1 MIIKS
6 DGDKTV
12 DSDEEHNK
20 ADIDTA
26 AEENVEKIKLENDLY
41 DDSLTMRGR
50 YLDISNLSKTSND
63 SPVTSDDDNVID
75 ILHQDVETL
84 VNKSILTNAQQ
95 ANDTLAKLYDKTG
108 YNITMIVVNNFT
120 IFKNLK
126 TSQHLAIISYHYLF
140 LVFLLLIL
148 VILLPSKLPACKK
161 CAKSSK
167 IYPHRSSPLL
177 YKVTDNVEI
186 NQNFPKPYFSRKLIG
201 KYLLIGSKTENIG
214 VDIESGNIDTEVD
227 ITEINI

>member
-1 MIIKS
+1 MIVKS
-6 DGDKTV
+6 DGDQTV
-12 DSDEEHNK
+12 YSDEEHNQ
-20 ADIDTA
+20 ADIGTI
-26 AEENVEKIKLENDLY
+26 AEETVEKIKLENDLY
-41 DDSLTMRGR
+41 DDSLTIRGR
-50 YLDISNLSKTSND
+50 YLDIINTS
-63 SPVTSDDDNVID
+63 VTSDDDND
-75 ILHQDVETL
+75 INLLHRDDETP
-84 VNKSILTNAQQ
+84 VNNSILTDAQQ

-126 TSQHLAIISYHYLF
+126 TSQHSAIISYHYLF

-201 KYLLIGSKTENIG
+201 KYLLIGSKTENID
-214 VDIESGNIDTEVD
+214 VNIESGNNDTEED

>member
-1 MIIKS
+1 MIVKS
-6 DGDKTV
+6 DGDQTV
-12 DSDEEHNK
+12 YSDEEHNQ
-20 ADIDTA
+20 ADIDTIV
-26 AEENVEKIKLENDLY
+26 EETVEKIKLENNLY
-41 DDSLTMRGR
+41 DDSLTIRGR
-50 YLDISNLSKTSND
+50 YLDIINTS
-63 SPVTSDDDNVID
+63 VTSDDDNDIN
-75 ILHQDVETL
+75 ILHQDDETL

-108 YNITMIVVNNFT
+108 YNITMKDVNNLT

-126 TSQHLAIISYHYLF
+126 TPQHSAIISYHYLF

-148 VILLPSKLPACKK
+148 VILLPSKLPGCKK

-186 NQNFPKPYFSRKLIG
+186 NQNFSKPYFSRKLIG
-201 KYLLIGSKTENIG
+201 KYLLIGSKTGNID
-214 VDIESGNIDTEVD
+214 VDIESGNNDTEED